1 MRHGGRGHV
10 KGKYYYYK
18 AIYLSKYVIHRLYS
32 QFTTSIIRLLTDGG
46 TPLDAMHRYAPM

>member
-1 MRHGGRGHV
+1 MRRGKHV
-10 KGKYYYYK
+10 QGEYYYYK
-18 AIYLSKYVIHRLYS
+18 VIYLSKYVIHRLYS